1 MKKILTFTFLAFIAF
16 SDLKAQDIT
25 DAFRYSHTNL
35 KGTARFQAMSGAFGA
50 LGGDISA
57 IGINPA
63 SSAVF
68 LNSAAT
74 VSFGDVSKKNTT
86 TYFSGINDSEEDDFN
101 LNQAGIALIFNSNG
115 DSEFTKFSFAV
126 NYAEENNFDDAFRAA
141 GISNN
146 SIDQYFLSYAQGVP
160 LDLLMPYDN
169 ETIDDLYAYL
179 GENEGYGAQQAFL
192 GYQGYII
199 NPESEDIE
207 NTKYNSLLS
216 PGQFQNDYNYVSTGL
231 NGKISFNF
239 AAEFQKKLYL
249 GINLNSHFINYDR
262 TTRYFEKNTNTGS
275 ETNEVSFVNALS
287 TDGDGFSAQVGG
299 IYKMTDKLRIG
310 VTYDTPTWYNI
321 REEASQSLRTYSDLY
336 DESVI
341 INPDVI
347 NVYPEYKLRT
357 PGKITGSAAVV
368 LGGQGLISVDYSYKD
383 YGNTEFR
390 PTDDDNFMI
399 QNDIISENLKGA
411 SSIKIGGEYRID
423 NWSLR
428 GGYRYEESPYK
439 DGFTMSDLDGYSAG
453 IGYTFGAF
461 KIDAAYTNTQF
472 SERRALYQV
481 GLTNT
486 ASIDREFSSL
496 VFSLSFGL

>member
-1 MKKILTFTFLAFIAF
+1 M
-16 SDLKAQDIT
+16 
-25 DAFRYSHTNL
+25 
-35 KGTARFQAMSGAFGA
+35 
-50 LGGDISA
+50 
-57 IGINPA
+57 
-63 SSAVF
+63 
-68 LNSAAT
+68 
-74 VSFGDVSKKNTT
+74 
-86 TYFSGINDSEEDDFN
+86 
-101 LNQAGIALIFNSNG
+101 
-115 DSEFTKFSFAV
+115 
-126 NYAEENNFDDAFRAA
+126 
-141 GISNN
+141 
-146 SIDQYFLSYAQGVP
+146 
-160 LDLLMPYDN
+160 
-169 ETIDDLYAYL
+169 
-179 GENEGYGAQQAFL
+179 
-192 GYQGYII
+192 
-199 NPESEDIE
+199 
-207 NTKYNSLLS
+207 
-216 PGQFQNDYNYVSTGL
+216 
-231 NGKISFNF
+231 
-239 AAEFQKKLYL
+239 